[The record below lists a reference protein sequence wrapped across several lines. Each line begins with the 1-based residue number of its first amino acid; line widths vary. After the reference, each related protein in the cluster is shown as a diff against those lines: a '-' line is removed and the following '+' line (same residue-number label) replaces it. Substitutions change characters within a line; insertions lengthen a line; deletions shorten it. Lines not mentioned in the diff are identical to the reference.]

1 MSAELSREAL
11 SREVLAA
18 RIVREREDLAEALDA
33 LRNRARA
40 EVDPRSRVR
49 AHPSAW
55 LAGALVIGFLL
66 GMRR

>member
-18 RIVREREDLAEALDA
+18 RIVREREELAEALDA

-40 EVDPRSRVR
+40 EVDPRSRVL